1 MENFPQIN
9 DSIFNSFPTL
19 ESERL
24 LFRNFKGS
32 DAEDI
37 FYLKTDSR
45 VMEYMDSVKH
55 KSLDDSLEVIKKNQ
69 SSFNDKSGVNWAII
83 EKSTHKLI
91 GYFGYWRLFRDNCR
105 GEIGYSLKPEYW
117 GKGYMFEAMTKLI
130 GFGFKELHL
139 HSIEANIN
147 TNNRNS
153 EKLLLKFG
161 FKKEAYFRE
170 NYLFEGEF
178 LDSIIYSLLES
189 DIK

>member
-1 MENFPQIN
+1 
-9 DSIFNSFPTL
+9 
-19 ESERL
+19 
-24 LFRNFKGS
+24 
-32 DAEDI
+32 
-37 FYLKTDSR
+37 
-45 VMEYMDSVKH
+45 
-55 KSLDDSLEVIKKNQ
+55 
-69 SSFNDKSGVNWAII
+69 
-83 EKSTHKLI
+83 
-91 GYFGYWRLFRDNCR
+91 
-105 GEIGYSLKPEYW
+105 
-117 GKGYMFEAMTKLI
+117 MFEAMTKLI

>member
-1 MENFPQIN
+1 MQTQIN
-9 DSIFNSFPTL
+9 EAVFESFPTL

-24 LFRNFKGS
+24 LFRNFKDS
-32 DAEDI
+32 DAKDI

-69 SSFNDKSGVNWAII
+69 SSFNDKTGVNWAII

-91 GYFGYWRLFRDNCR
+91 GYFGYWRLFRDNSR

-147 TNNRNS
+147 PNNRNS